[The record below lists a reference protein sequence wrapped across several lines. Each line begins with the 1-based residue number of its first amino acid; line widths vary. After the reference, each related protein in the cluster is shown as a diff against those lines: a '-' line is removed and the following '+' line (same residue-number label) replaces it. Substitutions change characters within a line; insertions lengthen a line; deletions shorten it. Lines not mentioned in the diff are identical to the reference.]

1 MSLLQIGG
9 REWLDWPFQ
18 PEVILPLLLLE
29 GAYLYAV
36 SELRPRISDAGRVRR
51 RQVALFSSGVLV
63 LYLATGSIVDHL
75 ADNFLLSAHVVE
87 LVMITLVAAPLLIS
101 GTPGWLV
108 AYALRSARVA
118 RVARLVTHPLVGLA
132 AYNGVLLITHLPFF
146 YDWALRNEGP
156 HFLMHAMWFSAGVL
170 LWWPILSQTP
180 QLPRLPYPLQM
191 GYLFLQSLLPGVLAS
206 FINFADSVVYSFY
219 EAAPRIWGL
228 SPIEDQQIAG
238 GLMKL
243 FGSLI
248 LWSFLV
254 AVFFRWYARE
264 EAREQ
269 GSRRTE
275 VEEERGQVGLTK
287 WG

>member
-1 MSLLQIGG
+1 VSLLQVGG

-29 GAYLYAV
+29 AAYLYAV
-36 SELRPRISDAGRVRR
+36 SELRPRISDAGEVSR

-75 ADNFLLSAHVVE
+75 ADNFLLSAHVAE

-101 GTPGWLV
+101 GVPGWLV
-108 AYALRSARVA
+108 AYALRSASVA

-156 HFLMHAMWFSAGVL
+156 HFLMHTMWFGAGVL
-170 LWWPILSQTP
+170 MWWPILSPTP
-180 QLPRLPYPLQM
+180 QLPRLAYPLQM
-191 GYLFLQSLLPGVLAS
+191 GYLFLQSMVPAVLAS
-206 FINFADSVVYSFY
+206 FITFSNSVVYSFY
-219 EAAPRIWGL
+219 EEAPRIWGL

-254 AVFFRWYARE
+254 VVFFRWYALE
-264 EAREQ
+264 KAQEQ

>member
-1 MSLLQIGG
+1 MSLLHIGG

-18 PEVILPLLLLE
+18 PEVILPLLLLQ

-36 SELRPRISDAGRVRR
+36 SELRPRISDGGRVSR

-87 LVMITLVAAPLLIS
+87 LVMITLVAAPLLIA

-108 AYALRSARVA
+108 DYALRSAGVA
-118 RVARLVTHPLVGLA
+118 RVARLVTHPLVGLG

-146 YDWALRNEGP
+146 YEWALRNEGP
-156 HFLMHAMWFSAGVL
+156 HFLMHAMWFAAGVL
-170 LWWPILSQTP
+170 MWWPILSPTP
-180 QLPRLPYPLQM
+180 QLPRLSHPLQM
-191 GYLFLQSLLPGVLAS
+191 GYLFFQSLVPAVLAS
-206 FINFADSVVYSFY
+206 FITFSDSVVYSFY
-219 EAAPRIWGL
+219 EEAPRIWGL

-254 AVFFRWYARE
+254 AVFFRWYALE
-264 EAREQ
+264 KTQEQ

-275 VEEERGQVGLTK
+275 VEEERGQERLTK
-287 WG
+287 WS

>member
-1 MSLLQIGG
+1 MSLLHIGG

-18 PEVILPLLLLE
+18 PEVILPLLLLQ

-36 SELRPRISDAGRVRR
+36 SELRPRISDADSVNR
-51 RQVALFSSGVLV
+51 RQVALFSSGMLV

-75 ADNFLLSAHVVE
+75 ADNFLLSAHAVE
-87 LVMITLVAAPLLIS
+87 LVMITLVAAPLLIA

-108 AYALRSARVA
+108 AYALRSAGVA
-118 RVARLVTHPLVGLA
+118 RVARLVTHPLVGLG

-146 YDWALRNEGP
+146 YEGSVRNEGP
-156 HFLMHAMWFSAGVL
+156 HFLMHAMWFAAGVL
-170 LWWPILSQTP
+170 MWWPILSPTP
-180 QLPRLPYPLQM
+180 QLPRLSHPLQM
-191 GYLFLQSLLPGVLAS
+191 GYLFLQSLVPAVLAS
-206 FINFADSVVYSFY
+206 FITFSDSVVYSFY
-219 EAAPRIWGL
+219 EGAPRIWGL

-238 GLMKL
+238 GMMKL

-254 AVFFRWYARE
+254 AVFFRWYALE
-264 EAREQ
+264 KTQEQ

-287 WG
+287 WS

>member
-18 PEVILPLLLLE
+18 PEVILPLLLLQ

-36 SELRPRISDAGRVRR
+36 SELRPRVSDAGRVRR

-108 AYALRSARVA
+108 SYALRSAGVA

-156 HFLMHAMWFSAGVL
+156 HFLMHAMWFGAGVL
-170 LWWPILSQTP
+170 MWWAILSPTP
-180 QLPRLPYPLQM
+180 ELPRLPYPLQM
-191 GYLFLQSLLPGVLAS
+191 GYLFVQSLVPAVMAS
-206 FINFADSVVYSFY
+206 FITFSDSVVYSFY
-219 EAAPRIWGL
+219 EEVPRIWGL
-228 SPIEDQQIAG
+228 SVIEDQQIAG

-254 AVFFRWYARE
+254 VVFFRWYALE
-264 EAREQ
+264 KAQEQ
-269 GSRRTE
+269 GSRRME
-275 VEEERGQVGLTK
+275 VEEKRGQVGLTK
-287 WG
+287 WS

>member
-1 MSLLQIGG
+1 MSLLHIGG

-18 PEVILPLLLLE
+18 PEVILPLLLLQ

-36 SELRPRISDAGRVRR
+36 SELRPRISDADSVNR
-51 RQVALFSSGVLV
+51 RQVALFSSGMLV

-75 ADNFLLSAHVVE
+75 ADNYLLSAHVVE
-87 LVMITLVAAPLLIS
+87 LVMITLVAAPLLIA

-108 AYALRSARVA
+108 AYALRSAGVA
-118 RVARLVTHPLVGLA
+118 RVARLVTHPLVGLG

-146 YDWALRNEGP
+146 YDWALQNEGP
-156 HFLMHAMWFSAGVL
+156 HFLMHAMWFAAGVL
-170 LWWPILSQTP
+170 MWLPILSQTP
-180 QLPRLPYPLQM
+180 QLPRLSHPLQM
-191 GYLFLQSLLPGVLAS
+191 GYLFLQSLVPAVLAS
-206 FINFADSVVYSFY
+206 FITFSDSVVYSFY
-219 EAAPRIWGL
+219 EEAPRIWGL

-238 GLMKL
+238 GMMKL

-254 AVFFRWYARE
+254 VVFFRWYALE
-264 EAREQ
+264 KEQEQ

-275 VEEERGQVGLTK
+275 VEEERGQVGVTK
-287 WG
+287 WS

>member
-29 GAYLYAV
+29 GVYLYAV
-36 SELRPRISDAGRVRR
+36 SELRPRISDAGRVSR
-51 RQVALFSSGVLV
+51 RQLALFSSGMLV

-108 AYALRSARVA
+108 DYALRSAGVA
-118 RVARLVTHPLVGLA
+118 RFARLVTHPLVGLA

-156 HFLMHAMWFSAGVL
+156 HLLMHAMWFVAGVL
-170 LWWPILSQTP
+170 MWWSILSPTS
-180 QLPRLPYPLQM
+180 QLPRLSYPLQM
-191 GYLFLQSLLPGVLAS
+191 GYLFLQSLVPAVLAS
-206 FINFADSVVYSFY
+206 FITFADSVVYPFY

-254 AVFFRWYARE
+254 VVFFRWYAQER
-264 EAREQ
+264 AQEQ

>member
-1 MSLLQIGG
+1 MLLLNIGG
-9 REWLDWPFQ
+9 REWLEWPFQ

-29 GAYLYAV
+29 AAYLYAV
-36 SELRPRISDAGRVRR
+36 SELRPRISDAGEVSR

-75 ADNFLLSAHVVE
+75 ADNFLLSAHVAE

-101 GTPGWLV
+101 GMPGWLV
-108 AYALRSARVA
+108 AYALRSASVA

-156 HFLMHAMWFSAGVL
+156 HFLMHTMWFGAGVL
-170 LWWPILSQTP
+170 MWWPILSPTP
-180 QLPRLPYPLQM
+180 QLPRLAYPLQM
-191 GYLFLQSLLPGVLAS
+191 GYLFLQSMVPAVLAS
-206 FINFADSVVYSFY
+206 FITFSNSVVYSFY
-219 EAAPRIWGL
+219 EEAPRIWGL

-254 AVFFRWYARE
+254 VVFFRWYALE
-264 EAREQ
+264 KAQEQ